1 MSDDNL
7 PETTGGDR
15 TPVGVDEPIANPG
28 LEPHQWRPTDV
39 DPKAEKRA
47 ERQVAGL
54 FTLAI
59 IGAILFL
66 VSYFVFKIGDHP
78 DTIGNLGASNL
89 ALGVCLA
96 VMLLSMGAGI
106 IQWARKLMGD
116 HEIVEMRHT
125 ASSSAG
131 GPRGHRRHP
140 QDRSRGVRARTPTPD
155 PQHAPGG
162 GRPAGHR
169 PDRDAARPRVRSP
182 ATSSTTPSG
191 T

>member
-66 VSYFVFKIGDHP
+66 VSYFVFKIGEPPRHDRQP
-78 DTIGNLGASNL
+78 RRL
-89 ALGVCLA
+89 
-96 VMLLSMGAGI
+96 
-106 IQWARKLMGD
+106 QPRARGLPGRD
-116 HEIVEMRHT
+116 
-125 ASSSAG
+125 APADG
-131 GPRGHRRHP
+131 RRHHP
-140 QDRSRGVRARTPTPD
+140 VGAQAHG
-155 PQHAPGG
+155 
-162 GRPAGHR
+162 
-169 PDRDAARPRVRSP
+169 
-182 ATSSTTPSG
+182 
-191 T
+191 